1 MKREAWLRPESRAFY
16 WRFAAI
22 VALGALTAGCA
33 ASLMFTSG
41 YLISKSALRP
51 ENILMVYVPIVLVR
65 TFGTSRAVVHYVE
78 RLVGHDTI
86 LRMISL
92 LRVRLYRLLEPQAL
106 FIRSRFRTGDM
117 LGVLADD
124 IEHLQNVYL
133 RIVFP
138 GAAAFVVFVLSV
150 AALGCFDGRFA
161 LLTAVYLLILGL
173 LLPAASLAVTRKNHT
188 LLKRQRGGLYRKLT
202 DAVLGM
208 NDWVVSGRAAGF
220 IESYEADEA
229 EMAGLERRTSD
240 WTRRR
245 NAIAQGVV
253 GLTVVSM
260 MYWAG
265 QQAADQRIAA
275 TLIAAFVLVVFPVA
289 DVFLPL
295 SEAVEKLPQY
305 RESLNRLSGIGGRA
319 GSGGGAQ
326 GSSGGETLPRQSG
339 SVPAPVRNEAGAVWA
354 TAHIQVD
361 GACYQYEHGS
371 RWETDRVSID
381 LPQGKK
387 IAVIGR
393 SGAGKSTL
401 LKLIQGALVP
411 TQGQVAING
420 IPAHSLGD
428 SISGV
433 ISVLN
438 QSPHLFDTSVAN
450 NIRLG
455 KPEASDEDI
464 RLAAKLVKLDA
475 LIESLPA
482 GYRTP
487 MHETGQRF
495 SGGERQRIALAR
507 ILLQDTPVVL
517 LDEPTVGLDPRT
529 ERDLLAT
536 IFDTLRDKSLI
547 WVTHHLV
554 GAEQMDE
561 MIFMENG
568 RIEMRGSHAE
578 LLERYP
584 RYRNLY
590 RLDRPGES
598 DL

>member
-86 LRMISL
+86 LRMISH

-138 GAAAFVVFVLSV
+138 GAAAFIVFVLSV

-173 LLPAASLAVTRKNHT
+173 LLSVASLAVTRKNHT
-188 LLKRQRGGLYRKLT
+188 LIKRQRGGLYRKLT

-208 NDWVVSGRAAGF
+208 NDWVVSGRAVSF
-220 IESYEADEA
+220 IQSYEADEA
-229 EMAGLERRTSD
+229 EMARLERRTSD

-253 GLTVVSM
+253 GLMIVSM
-260 MYWAG
+260 IYWAG

-305 RESLNRLSGIGGRA
+305 RESLNRLSEIGQQA
-319 GSGGGAQ
+319 GSA
-326 GSSGGETLPRQSG
+326 
-339 SVPAPVRNEAGAVWA
+339 PAPVQDDRKAAAVCT
-354 TAHIQVD
+354 TAHLQVD
-361 GACYQYEHGS
+361 NACYQYEPGS
-371 RWETDRVSID
+371 RREIDRVSLD

-387 IAVIGR
+387 IAIIGR

-411 TQGQVAING
+411 TEGQVTVNG

-428 SISGV
+428 GISGV

-529 ERDLLAT
+529 ERDLLST

-568 RIEMRGSHAE
+568 RVEMRGTHAE
-578 LLERYP
+578 LMERYP

-590 RLDRPGES
+590 RLDRPGEPV
-598 DL
+598 L

>member
-22 VALGALTAGCA
+22 VVLGALTAGCA

-65 TFGTSRAVVHYVE
+65 TFGTSRAAVHYVE

-86 LRMISL
+86 LRMISH

-138 GAAAFVVFVLSV
+138 GMAAFIVFMLSV
-150 AALGCFDGRFA
+150 VALGSFDGRFA

-188 LLKRQRGGLYRKLT
+188 LIKRQRSGLYQKLT

-208 NDWVVSGRAAGF
+208 NDWVVSGRASSF
-220 IESYEADEA
+220 IQSYEADEA
-229 EMAGLERRTSD
+229 EMARLERRTSD

-245 NAIAQGVV
+245 NAIAHGVV
-253 GLTVVSM
+253 GLMVVSM
-260 MYWAG
+260 IYWAG
-265 QQAADQRIAA
+265 QQAADQQIAV

-305 RESLNRLSGIGGRA
+305 RESLNRLTAIGKQA
-319 GSGGGAQ
+319 DSHVAAQADGGA
-326 GSSGGETLPRQSG
+326 
-339 SVPAPVRNEAGAVWA
+339 PAHREGAAVW
-354 TAHIQVD
+354 TAAHLQVD
-361 GACYQYEHGS
+361 NVCYQYEPGS
-371 RWETDRVSID
+371 RREIDHVSLD

-401 LKLIQGALVP
+401 LKLVQGALVP
-411 TQGQVAING
+411 TQGQVAMNG
-420 IPAHSLGD
+420 MAAHSLGD
-428 SISGV
+428 GISGV

-455 KPEASDEDI
+455 KPEASDEAI
-464 RLAAKLVKLDA
+464 RQAARLVKLDA

-487 MHETGQRF
+487 MNETGQRF

-536 IFDTLRDKSLI
+536 MFDTLRDKSLI

-561 MIFMENG
+561 IIFMENG
-568 RIEMRGSHAE
+568 RVEMRGTHVE
-578 LLERYP
+578 LIERYP

-590 RLDRPGES
+590 RLDQPDES
-598 DL
+598 VL

>member
-65 TFGTSRAVVHYVE
+65 TFGTSRAVVNYVE

-86 LRMISL
+86 LRMMSH

-138 GAAAFVVFVLSV
+138 GAAAFIVFVLSV

-173 LLPAASLAVTRKNHT
+173 LLPVASLAVTRKNHT
-188 LLKRQRGGLYRKLT
+188 LIKRQRGGLYRKLT

-208 NDWVVSGRAAGF
+208 NDWVVSGRAASF

-229 EMAGLERRTSD
+229 EMARLERRTSD

-253 GLTVVSM
+253 GLMVVSM
-260 MYWAG
+260 IYWAG
-265 QQAADQRIAA
+265 QQAADQHIAA

-295 SEAVEKLPQY
+295 SEAIEKLPQY
-305 RESLNRLSGIGGRA
+305 RESLNRLSGIGEQA
-319 GSGGGAQ
+319 GIA
-326 GSSGGETLPRQSG
+326 
-339 SVPAPVRNEAGAVWA
+339 PAPVQDDRKAAAVCT
-354 TAHIQVD
+354 TAHLQVD
-361 GACYQYEHGS
+361 NACYRYEPGS
-371 RWETDRVSID
+371 RREIDRVSLD

-387 IAVIGR
+387 IAIIGR

-411 TQGQVAING
+411 AEGQVTVNG
-420 IPAHSLGD
+420 MPAHSLADG
-428 SISGV
+428 ISDV

-464 RLAAKLVKLDA
+464 WLAAKLVKLDA

-495 SGGERQRIALAR
+495 SGGERHRIALAR

-536 IFDTLRDKSLI
+536 IFDTLQDKSLI

-561 MIFMENG
+561 IIFMENG
-568 RIEMRGSHAE
+568 RVEMRGTHVE
-578 LLERYP
+578 LMERYP

-590 RLDRPGES
+590 RLDRPSETI
-598 DL
+598 L

>member
-65 TFGTSRAVVHYVE
+65 TFGTSRAVVSYVE
-78 RLVGHDTI
+78 RLVGHDTV
-86 LRMISL
+86 LRMISH

-138 GAAAFVVFVLSV
+138 GAAAFIVFVLSI

-173 LLPAASLAVTRKNHT
+173 LLPVASLAVTRKNHT
-188 LLKRQRGGLYRKLT
+188 LIKRQRGGLYRKLT

-208 NDWVVSGRAAGF
+208 NDWVVSGRAASF

-229 EMAGLERRTSD
+229 EMARLERRTSD

-253 GLTVVSM
+253 GLMVVSM
-260 MYWAG
+260 IYWAG
-265 QQAADQRIAA
+265 QQAADQHIAA

-295 SEAVEKLPQY
+295 SEAIEKLPQY
-305 RESLNRLSGIGGRA
+305 RESLNRLSGIGEQA
-319 GSGGGAQ
+319 GIA
-326 GSSGGETLPRQSG
+326 
-339 SVPAPVRNEAGAVWA
+339 PAPVRNDQKAAAVWT
-354 TAHIQVD
+354 TAHLQVD
-361 GACYQYEHGS
+361 NACYQYEPGNRREIDH
-371 RWETDRVSID
+371 VSLD

-387 IAVIGR
+387 IAIIGR

-411 TQGQVAING
+411 AEGQVTVNG
-420 IPAHSLGD
+420 MPVHSLAD
-428 SISGV
+428 DISGV

-438 QSPHLFDTSVAN
+438 QSPHLFDTSVTN

-464 RLAAKLVKLDA
+464 RMAAKLVKLDA

-536 IFDTLRDKSLI
+536 IFDTLQDKSLI

-561 MIFMENG
+561 IIFMENG
-568 RIEMRGSHAE
+568 RVEMRGTHVE
-578 LLERYP
+578 LMERYP

-590 RLDRPGES
+590 RLDRPSETI
-598 DL
+598 L

>member
-1 MKREAWLRPESRAFY
+1 MRREAWLRPESRAFY

-41 YLISKSALRP
+41 YLISKAALRP

-86 LRMISL
+86 LRMISH

-138 GAAAFVVFVLSV
+138 GAAAFIVFVLSV

-173 LLPAASLAVTRKNHT
+173 LLPVASLAVTRKNHM
-188 LLKRQRGGLYRKLT
+188 LIKQQRGGLYRKLT

-208 NDWVVSGRAAGF
+208 NDWVVSGRAASF
-220 IESYEADEA
+220 IQSYEADEA
-229 EMAGLERRTSD
+229 EMARLERRTSD

-253 GLTVVSM
+253 GLMVVSM
-260 MYWAG
+260 IYWAG
-265 QQAADQRIAA
+265 QQAADQHIAV
-275 TLIAAFVLVVFPVA
+275 TWIAAFVLVVFPVA

-305 RESLNRLSGIGGRA
+305 RESLNRLSGIGEQV
-319 GSGGGAQ
+319 GSA
-326 GSSGGETLPRQSG
+326 
-339 SVPAPVRNEAGAVWA
+339 PAPVRDDRKAAAVLT
-354 TAHIQVD
+354 TAHLQVD
-361 GACYQYEHGS
+361 SACYQYEIGN
-371 RWETDRVSID
+371 RREIDRVSLD

-387 IAVIGR
+387 IAIMGR

-401 LKLIQGALVP
+401 LKLIQGAVVP
-411 TQGQVAING
+411 TEGQVTVNG
-420 IPAHSLGD
+420 MPAHSLGD
-428 SISGV
+428 GISGV

-561 MIFMENG
+561 IIFMENG
-568 RIEMRGSHAE
+568 CVEMRGTHAE
-578 LLERYP
+578 LMERYP

-590 RLDRPGES
+590 RLDRPGEPI
-598 DL
+598 L

>member
-22 VALGALTAGCA
+22 VVLGALTAGCA
-33 ASLMFTSG
+33 AFLMFTSG

-65 TFGTSRAVVHYVE
+65 TFGTSRVVVHYVE

-86 LRMISL
+86 LRMISH

-138 GAAAFVVFVLSV
+138 GAAAFIVFVLSV

-173 LLPAASLAVTRKNHT
+173 LLPVASLAVTRKNHT
-188 LLKRQRGGLYRKLT
+188 LIKRQRGGLYRKLT

-208 NDWVVSGRAAGF
+208 NDWVVSGRAASF
-220 IESYEADEA
+220 IQSYETDEA
-229 EMAGLERRTSD
+229 EMAGVERRTSD

-253 GLTVVSM
+253 GLMVVSM
-260 MYWAG
+260 IYWAG

-305 RESLNRLSGIGGRA
+305 RESLNRLSGIGEQVGNA
-319 GSGGGAQ
+319 
-326 GSSGGETLPRQSG
+326 
-339 SVPAPVRNEAGAVWA
+339 PAPVQDDRKAAAVCT
-354 TAHIQVD
+354 TAHLQVD
-361 GACYQYEHGS
+361 SACYQYEPGS
-371 RWETDRVSID
+371 RREIDRVSLD

-387 IAVIGR
+387 IAIIGR

-411 TQGQVAING
+411 TEGQVTVNG
-420 IPAHSLGD
+420 MPAHSLGD
-428 SISGV
+428 GISGI

-507 ILLQDTPVVL
+507 ILLQNTPVVL

-536 IFDTLRDKSLI
+536 MFDTLRDKSLI

-561 MIFMENG
+561 IIFMENG
-568 RIEMRGSHAE
+568 RVEMRGTHAE
-578 LLERYP
+578 LMERYP
-584 RYRNLY
+584 RYRKLY
-590 RLDRPGES
+590 LLDRPGEPI
-598 DL
+598 L

>member
-65 TFGTSRAVVHYVE
+65 TFGTSRAVGHYVE

-86 LRMISL
+86 LRMISH

-138 GAAAFVVFVLSV
+138 GATAFIVFVLSV

-161 LLTAVYLLILGL
+161 LLMAAYLLILGL
-173 LLPAASLAVTRKNHT
+173 LLPVASLAVTRRNHT
-188 LLKRQRGGLYRKLT
+188 LIKRQRGGLYRKLT

-208 NDWVVSGRAAGF
+208 NDWVVSGRAASF
-220 IESYEADEA
+220 IQSYETDEA
-229 EMAGLERRTSD
+229 EMAGVERRTSD

-253 GLTVVSM
+253 GLMVVSM
-260 MYWAG
+260 IYWAG
-265 QQAADQRIAA
+265 QQSADQQIAA

-305 RESLNRLSGIGGRA
+305 RESLNRLSEIGGQT
-319 GSGGGAQ
+319 GS
-326 GSSGGETLPRQSG
+326 P
-339 SVPAPVRNEAGAVWA
+339 PAPVRDECVAATLCK

-361 GACYQYEHGS
+361 SASYQYEAGS
-371 RWETDRVSID
+371 RREIDHVSLD

-387 IAVIGR
+387 IAIIGR

-411 TQGQVAING
+411 TEGQVAVNG
-420 IPAHSLGD
+420 MPTHSLGD
-428 SISGV
+428 GISGV
-433 ISVLN
+433 VSVLN

-455 KPEASDEDI
+455 KPDASDEDI
-464 RLAAKLVKLDA
+464 RLAAKLAKLDA

-529 ERDLLAT
+529 ERELLAT

-561 MIFMENG
+561 IIFMENG
-568 RIEMRGSHAE
+568 RVEMRGTHAE
-578 LLERYP
+578 LMERYP

-590 RLDRPGES
+590 RLDRP
-598 DL
+598 DDPVL

>member
-1 MKREAWLRPESRAFY
+1 MRREAWLRPESRAFY

-22 VALGALTAGCA
+22 VALGTLTAGCA

-41 YLISKSALRP
+41 YLISKAALRP

-86 LRMISL
+86 LRMISH

-117 LGVLADD
+117 LGVLSDD

-138 GAAAFVVFVLSV
+138 GATAFIVFMLSIV
-150 AALGCFDGRFA
+150 ALGCFDGRFA

-173 LLPAASLAVTRKNHT
+173 LLPVASLAVTRKNHM
-188 LLKRQRGGLYRKLT
+188 LIKRQRGGLYRKLT

-208 NDWVVSGRAAGF
+208 NDWVVSGRAASF
-220 IESYEADEA
+220 IQSYEADEA
-229 EMAGLERRTSD
+229 EMARLERRTSD

-253 GLTVVSM
+253 GLMVVSM
-260 MYWAG
+260 IYWAG
-265 QQAADQRIAA
+265 QQAADQHIAV

-305 RESLNRLSGIGGRA
+305 RESLNRLSGIGGQV
-319 GSGGGAQ
+319 GSA
-326 GSSGGETLPRQSG
+326 
-339 SVPAPVRNEAGAVWA
+339 PAPVRDDRKAAAVLT
-354 TAHIQVD
+354 TAHLQVD
-361 GACYQYEHGS
+361 SACYQYEIGN
-371 RWETDRVSID
+371 RREIDRVSLD

-387 IAVIGR
+387 IAIMGR

-411 TQGQVAING
+411 TEGQVTVNG
-420 IPAHSLGD
+420 MPAHLLGD
-428 SISGV
+428 GISGV

-507 ILLQDTPVVL
+507 TLLQDTPVVL

-561 MIFMENG
+561 IIFMENG
-568 RIEMRGSHAE
+568 CVEMRGTHAE
-578 LLERYP
+578 LMERYP

-590 RLDRPGES
+590 LLDRPDEPV
-598 DL
+598 L

>member
-1 MKREAWLRPESRAFY
+1 MKREAWLRPASRAFY
-16 WRFAAI
+16 LRFAAI
-22 VALGALTAGCA
+22 VVLGALTAGCA

-65 TFGTSRAVVHYVE
+65 TFGTSRAVLHYVE

-86 LRMISL
+86 LRMISH

-138 GAAAFVVFVLSV
+138 GAAAFVVFALSV

-161 LLTAVYLLILGL
+161 LLAAVYLLILGL
-173 LLPAASLAVTRKNHT
+173 LLPAVSLAVMRKSHARI
-188 LLKRQRGGLYRKLT
+188 KRQRGGLYRKLT

-208 NDWVVSGRAAGF
+208 NDWVVSGRAASF
-220 IESYEADEA
+220 IQSYEADEA
-229 EMAGLERRTSD
+229 EMARLERRTGD

-253 GLTVVSM
+253 GLMAVSM
-260 MYWAG
+260 IYWAG

-305 RESLNRLSGIGGRA
+305 RESLNRLSGIGRQDDSREGA
-319 GSGGGAQ
+319 PGGSDGGAA
-326 GSSGGETLPRQSG
+326 T
-339 SVPAPVRNEAGAVWA
+339 VWPA
-354 TAHIQVD
+354 AHIQVD
-361 GACYQYEHGS
+361 NACYQYEAGS
-371 RWETDRVSID
+371 RREIDHVSLD

-387 IAVIGR
+387 IALIGR

-401 LKLIQGALVP
+401 LKLVQGALVP
-411 TQGQVAING
+411 AQGRVAVNG

-428 SISGV
+428 GISGV

-455 KPEASDEDI
+455 KPEASEEDI

-529 ERDLLAT
+529 ERELLAT

-547 WVTHHLV
+547 WVTHHLA
-554 GAEQMDE
+554 GAERMDE
-561 MIFMENG
+561 IIFMENG
-568 RIEMRGSHAE
+568 RVEMRGTHAE
-578 LLERYP
+578 LMERYP

-590 RLDRPGES
+590 HLDRPN
-598 DL
+598 DPVL

>member
-51 ENILMVYVPIVLVR
+51 ENILMVYIPIVLVR

-86 LRMISL
+86 LRMISH

-138 GAAAFVVFVLSV
+138 GAAAFIVFVLSV

-173 LLPAASLAVTRKNHT
+173 LLPVASLAVTRKNHT
-188 LLKRQRGGLYRKLT
+188 LIKQQRGGLYRKLT

-208 NDWVVSGRAAGF
+208 NDWVVSGRAASF
-220 IESYEADEA
+220 IQSYETDEA
-229 EMAGLERRTSD
+229 DMARLERRTSD

-253 GLTVVSM
+253 GLMVVSM
-260 MYWAG
+260 IYWAG

-305 RESLNRLSGIGGRA
+305 RESLNRLSEIGQQA
-319 GSGGGAQ
+319 GSA
-326 GSSGGETLPRQSG
+326 
-339 SVPAPVRNEAGAVWA
+339 PAPVQDDRKAAAVCT
-354 TAHIQVD
+354 TAHLQVD
-361 GACYQYEHGS
+361 NACYQYEPGS
-371 RWETDRVSID
+371 RREIDRVSLD

-387 IAVIGR
+387 IAIIGR

-401 LKLIQGALVP
+401 LKLIQGAIVP
-411 TQGQVAING
+411 MEGQVTVNG
-420 IPAHSLGD
+420 MPTHSLGD
-428 SISGV
+428 GISGV

-464 RLAAKLVKLDA
+464 RLAAKLVKLDV

-487 MHETGQRF
+487 MHETGLRF
-495 SGGERQRIALAR
+495 SGGERQRVALAR

-536 IFDTLRDKSLI
+536 MFDTLRDKSLI

-568 RIEMRGSHAE
+568 RVEMRGTHAE
-578 LLERYP
+578 LMERYP

-590 RLDRPGES
+590 RLDRPSEPV
-598 DL
+598 L

>member
-1 MKREAWLRPESRAFY
+1 MRREAWLRPESRAFY

-41 YLISKSALRP
+41 YLISKAALRP

-86 LRMISL
+86 LRMISH

-138 GAAAFVVFVLSV
+138 GAAAFIVFILSI
-150 AALGCFDGRFA
+150 AAMGCFDGRFA
-161 LLTAVYLLILGL
+161 LLTAVYLLVLGL

-188 LLKRQRGGLYRKLT
+188 LIKRQRGGLYRKLT

-208 NDWVVSGRAAGF
+208 NDWVVSGRAASF
-220 IESYEADEA
+220 IQSYEADEA
-229 EMAGLERRTSD
+229 EMARLERRTSD

-253 GLTVVSM
+253 GLMIVSM
-260 MYWAG
+260 IYWAG
-265 QQAADQRIAA
+265 QQAADQHIAV

-305 RESLNRLSGIGGRA
+305 RESLNRLSGISEQV
-319 GSGGGAQ
+319 GSA
-326 GSSGGETLPRQSG
+326 
-339 SVPAPVRNEAGAVWA
+339 PAPVRDDRKAAAVLT
-354 TAHIQVD
+354 TAHLQVD
-361 GACYQYEHGS
+361 SACYQYEIGN
-371 RWETDRVSID
+371 RREIDRVSLD

-387 IAVIGR
+387 IAIMGR

-401 LKLIQGALVP
+401 LKLIQGAVVP
-411 TQGQVAING
+411 TEGQVTVNG
-420 IPAHSLGD
+420 MPAHSLGD
-428 SISGV
+428 GISGV

-561 MIFMENG
+561 IIFMENG
-568 RIEMRGSHAE
+568 RVEMRGKHAE
-578 LLERYP
+578 LMERYP

-590 RLDRPGES
+590 RLDRPGEPV
-598 DL
+598 L

>member
-1 MKREAWLRPESRAFY
+1 MRREAWLRPESRAFY

-41 YLISKSALRP
+41 YLISKAALRP

-86 LRMISL
+86 LRMISH

-138 GAAAFVVFVLSV
+138 GAAAFIVFVLSV

-161 LLTAVYLLILGL
+161 LLTAAYLLILGL
-173 LLPAASLAVTRKNHT
+173 LLPVASLAVTRKNHT
-188 LLKRQRGGLYRKLT
+188 LIKRQRGGLYRKLT

-208 NDWVVSGRAAGF
+208 NDWVVSGRAASF
-220 IESYEADEA
+220 IESYEADET
-229 EMAGLERRTSD
+229 EMARLERRTSD

-245 NAIAQGVV
+245 NALAQGVV
-253 GLTVVSM
+253 GLMIVSM
-260 MYWAG
+260 IYWAG
-265 QQAADQRIAA
+265 QQAADQHIAVS
-275 TLIAAFVLVVFPVA
+275 LIAAFVLVVFPVA

-305 RESLNRLSGIGGRA
+305 RESLNRLSGIGGSHVA
-319 GSGGGAQ
+319 AQ
-326 GSSGGETLPRQSG
+326 GDSSGAATLQSE
-339 SVPAPVRNEAGAVWA
+339 REAAAVMK

-361 GACYQYEHGS
+361 NACYQYEAGS
-371 RWETDRVSID
+371 RREIDRVSLD

-387 IAVIGR
+387 IAIIGR

-411 TQGQVAING
+411 TEGQVTVNG
-420 IPAHSLGD
+420 MPAHSLGD
-428 SISGV
+428 DISGV

-455 KPEASDEDI
+455 KPDASDEDI
-464 RLAAKLVKLDA
+464 RLATKLVKLDA

-529 ERDLLAT
+529 ERELLAT

-568 RIEMRGSHAE
+568 RVEMRGTHAE
-578 LLERYP
+578 LMERYP

-590 RLDRPGES
+590 RLDRPGEPV
-598 DL
+598 L

>member
-1 MKREAWLRPESRAFY
+1 MRREAWLRPESRAFY

-41 YLISKSALRP
+41 YLISKAALRP

-86 LRMISL
+86 LRMISH

-138 GAAAFVVFVLSV
+138 GAAASIVFMLSI

-173 LLPAASLAVTRKNHT
+173 LLPAASLAVTRKNHM
-188 LLKRQRGGLYRKLT
+188 LIKKQRGGLYRKLT

-208 NDWVVSGRAAGF
+208 NDWVVSGRAASF
-220 IESYEADEA
+220 IQSYEADEA
-229 EMAGLERRTSD
+229 EMARLERRTSD

-253 GLTVVSM
+253 GLMVVSM
-260 MYWAG
+260 IYWAG
-265 QQAADQRIAA
+265 QQAADQHIAV

-305 RESLNRLSGIGGRA
+305 RESLNRLSGISEQV
-319 GSGGGAQ
+319 GSA
-326 GSSGGETLPRQSG
+326 
-339 SVPAPVRNEAGAVWA
+339 PAPVRDDRKAAAVWT
-354 TAHIQVD
+354 TAHLQVD
-361 GACYQYEHGS
+361 SACYQYEIGN
-371 RWETDRVSID
+371 RREIDRVSLD

-387 IAVIGR
+387 IAIMGR

-401 LKLIQGALVP
+401 LKLIQGVLVP
-411 TQGQVAING
+411 TEGQVTVNG
-420 IPAHSLGD
+420 MPAHSLGD
-428 SISGV
+428 GISGV

-455 KPEASDEDI
+455 NPEASDEDI

-529 ERDLLAT
+529 ERELLAT

-561 MIFMENG
+561 IIFMENG
-568 RIEMRGSHAE
+568 CVEMRGTHAE
-578 LLERYP
+578 LMERYP

-590 RLDRPGES
+590 RLDRPGEPI
-598 DL
+598 L